1 MSGYDIYS
9 LNSAPIKAE
18 ANWWDTS
25 VLNGNVD
32 TTPTADNVWRGPLF
46 KSTGSDG
53 DNDGPPLPAA
63 ILEGDQL
70 AADSLYDDAVSA
82 YQSFITLNPADDWT
96 LTALGRIVSTAKNAQ
111 RDSTWQGSLNDSVL
125 LTILDNL
132 SSAYETEAVGLKAL
146 AYSVSVSMTLGNT
159 ADALERNSTL
169 IDLYTQLEYNDEDM
183 AFALL
188 EQAIIQELIGEESL
202 GKTTAEY
209 SKAGYQEIIDE
220 YPGTIAAHEARILMG
235 KFPGELSEGMT
246 IPTEYA
252 LNPAYPNPFNP
263 VTTLSY
269 ALPTDSY
276 TQLVIYD
283 LRGREVR
290 TLVNRA
296 ETAGQKTLRWD
307 GRNNVGI
314 PVASGVY
321 IYALTARALNSD
333 ESFTANRKLVLLK

>member
-1 MSGYDIYS
+1 
-9 LNSAPIKAE
+9 
-18 ANWWDTS
+18 
-25 VLNGNVD
+25 
-32 TTPTADNVWRGPLF
+32 
-46 KSTGSDG
+46 
-53 DNDGPPLPAA
+53 
-63 ILEGDQL
+63 
-70 AADSLYDDAVSA
+70 
-82 YQSFITLNPADDWT
+82 
-96 LTALGRIVSTAKNAQ
+96 
-111 RDSTWQGSLNDSVL
+111 
-125 LTILDNL
+125 
-132 SSAYETEAVGLKAL
+132 
-146 AYSVSVSMTLGNT
+146 
-159 ADALERNSTL
+159 
-169 IDLYTQLEYNDEDM
+169 
-183 AFALL
+183 
-188 EQAIIQELIGEESL
+188 
-202 GKTTAEY
+202 
-209 SKAGYQEIIDE
+209 
-220 YPGTIAAHEARILMG
+220 
-235 KFPGELSEGMT
+235 MT